1 MLFSISYNLLEPLNP
16 KLLYIDLTLIES
28 MKLIRKL
35 FWYVESIP
43 ELNRKTTC
51 KGANLEYINK

>member
-28 MKLIRKL
+28 MKLIRKSIG
-35 FWYVESIP
+35 YNKSIP
-43 ELNRKTTC
+43 ELNRETTC